1 MGRSRGN
8 VQQKLLDSA
17 LRQFAAR
24 GYAGA
29 STRDII
35 ADTGYTLPTLYY
47 HFGSKAGLYK
57 ALLHRAFDDAFERLQ
72 AAAAGAP
79 ALEEQLVEMALA
91 LFEFARTHRDMT
103 RLALATVFGPSEE
116 MPRNVLSARKRLRNL
131 RFFEAVFRRALARG
145 ALQSPFQPAEL
156 AESFYSVIVFRVMR
170 GLLDAVPLP
179 GRRET
184 ERLVRLFLEGARV
197 RPPTTPR

>member
-1 MGRSRGN
+1 MRRSKGN

-29 STRDII
+29 STRDIV
-35 ADTGYTLPTLYY
+35 AGTGFTLPTLYY
-47 HFGSKAGLYK
+47 HFGSKAGIYR
-57 ALLHRAFDDAFERLQ
+57 ALLNRAFDDAFQRLQ
-72 AAAAGAP
+72 EAAGRAP
-79 ALEEQLVEMALA
+79 SLEGQLVEMALA

-103 RLALATVFGPSEE
+103 RLAFATVFAPSEE
-116 MPRNVLSARKRLRNL
+116 MPRNVLSAQKRRRNL
-131 RFFEAVFRRALARG
+131 RFFETVFRRALASGELESSFR
-145 ALQSPFQPAEL
+145 PAEL
-156 AESFYSVIVFRVMR
+156 AEGFYSVIVLRVMR

-184 ERLVRLFLEGARV
+184 ERMVRLFLDGARA
-197 RPPTTPR
+197 RAASSER